1 VGRLGRILDVGESPL
16 RGELLS
22 YFLFDPEFAKE
33 LIELGRRDARRWI
46 EGHHDDGLWQVG
58 PVKERVGAG

>member
-1 VGRLGRILDVGESPL
+1 VRRQHSVGRLGRLLDVGESPL

-22 YFLFDPEFAKE
+22 YLLFDPEFANE

-46 EGHHDDGLWQVG
+46 SARHDLGLWSVR
-58 PVKERVGAG
+58 PPA